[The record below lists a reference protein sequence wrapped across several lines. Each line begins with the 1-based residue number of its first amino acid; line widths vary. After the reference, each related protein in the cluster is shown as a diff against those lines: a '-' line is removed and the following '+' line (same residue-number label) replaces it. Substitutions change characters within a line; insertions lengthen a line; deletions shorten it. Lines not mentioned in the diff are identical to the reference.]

1 MANQMSTVADQK
13 RFRGLFIN
21 LCLALSL
28 LLSTVALPFS
38 SARAQTAMSDQQIK
52 LSGPR
57 KQLATII
64 FSGLGGAVLGLS
76 TLSFYGRPQDKLIN
90 IAIGGAV
97 GVMAGTVF
105 VTYRAATNPQELF
118 GQDIPMQK
126 FEDEQRARFALQEP
140 SATQIGLQFSF

>member
-1 MANQMSTVADQK
+1 MTNLMSTVADK
-13 RFRGLFIN
+13 RRFCGQFIN

-28 LLSTVALPFS
+28 ILAAVAFPFS
-38 SARAQTAMSDQQIK
+38 KANAQTAMSDQQVK

-126 FEDEQRARFALQEP
+126 FEAEQGARFALQQP
-140 SATQIGLQFSF
+140 SATQIGLKFSF